1 MVVFWYGLFPAVGAV
16 FDRRSWRNFRQR
28 FNELRLKPFLDYTA
42 YQTTEAGLF
51 RFIGGFESTDGH
63 TLWIRSSKLTVP
75 VAIAGAQTYLLPM
88 SKGEAAPEAFYP
100 GEEAPERIRWDR
112 VSALTEGARV
122 FVGGLLKP
130 LDKRM
135 TFVSTKENPLLV
147 IFYDGPDRSL
157 ANGVI
162 RAGQYQNAYWNRIT
176 PYGLI
181 LGGFSLIIMAFS
193 FLKRPAFRLTTIVAF
208 IALFIPLYP
217 LLPPGMLFTMLYR
230 RLRRQAGIY
239 RFCSELVRLPLLY
252 FAPGEKTTKLPDGE
266 PYGCVSRDVL
276 PSGEGAVPRLIPE
289 EPLRKGRNW
298 YIFGSLTGEEPPP
311 GEAEAKTAEPERVP
325 GKPQD
330 LFAPWGAIPGEPE
343 TLAKGY
349 TLRGRLLEISSWVML
364 FTGLVI
370 NIFFIAT
377 IVWVGMV
384 AFVLR

>member
-1 MVVFWYGLFPAVGAV
+1 MVVFWYGLVPAVGAM
-16 FDRRSWRNFRQR
+16 FDHRSWRNFRQW

-51 RFIGGFESTDGH
+51 RFIGGFESTDGQ

-88 SKGEAAPEAFYP
+88 TKGETTPEAFYP

-112 VSALTEGARV
+112 VSTLTEGARV

-130 LDKRM
+130 LDNRM

-157 ANGVI
+157 TNGVI
-162 RAGQYQNAYWNRIT
+162 RAGQYQNVYLNRIT

-193 FLKRPAFRLTTIVAF
+193 FLKRPAFRLTTIAAF

-239 RFCSELVRLPLLY
+239 RFCNDLVRLPLFY
-252 FAPGEKTTKLPDGE
+252 FSPGEKTTKLPDGE
-266 PYGCVSRDVL
+266 PYGCVSRSVL
-276 PSGEGAVPRLIPE
+276 PLDEKAVPLLIPG
-289 EPLRKGRNW
+289 EPLRKGRSW
-298 YIFGSLTGEEPPP
+298 YIFGSLAGATTQP
-311 GEAEAKTAEPERVP
+311 GETEAKTTESETIP

-343 TLAKGY
+343 TLARGY
-349 TLRGRLLEISSWVML
+349 TIKGRLLEISSWIML
-364 FTGLVI
+364 LAGLVI
-370 NIFFIAT
+370 NILFIGT

-384 AFVLR
+384 AFFLR